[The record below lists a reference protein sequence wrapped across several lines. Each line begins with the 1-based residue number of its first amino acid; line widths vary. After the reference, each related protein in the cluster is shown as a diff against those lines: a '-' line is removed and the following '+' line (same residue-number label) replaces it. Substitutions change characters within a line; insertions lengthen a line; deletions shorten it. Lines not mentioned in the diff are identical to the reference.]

1 MDGAGILPRGFKGSE
16 RRGHSSTRTSC
27 SSSMKNDPSRNFFI
41 VFCTSVGSYHSCT
54 LTNIFGKYIID
65 DLSEHVAWV
74 LRLIFFPKLWL
85 ILFSLSLFLI
95 LSFTSMTIIVSF
107 PPSLSSKPSC
117 MHPSLL
123 SFKCMA
129 SFFLIVFT
137 LMCSH
142 IFLSTCHITLNAIFS
157 VSIMLIVHMC
167 SELVIWYR
175 KNNL

>member
-129 SFFLIVFT
+129 SFFINC
-137 LMCSH
+137 CS
-142 IFLSTCHITLNAIFS
+142 
-157 VSIMLIVHMC
+157 
-167 SELVIWYR
+167 WYQ
-175 KNNL
+175 KVPCQLPEGEKGH